1 MDIKFMSTNLCNINA
16 KLIMKLL
23 NMVQRSKVGL
33 RIDIAVKVFLLII
46 KKQHITYTKILNISI
61 IIQIILSSSI
71 YYLFLK

>member
-16 KLIMKLL
+16 KLIKKLL

-71 YYLFLK
+71 YYLFLN

>member
-16 KLIMKLL
+16 KLIKKLL

-71 YYLFLK
+71 YYFFLN

>member
-71 YYLFLK
+71 YYLFLN

>member
-46 KKQHITYTKILNISI
+46 KKQHITYTKILNINI

-71 YYLFLK
+71 YYLFLN

>member
-46 KKQHITYTKILNISI
+46 RKQHITYTKILNISI

-71 YYLFLK
+71 YYLFLN

>member
-16 KLIMKLL
+16 KLITKLL

-33 RIDIAVKVFLLII
+33 RIDIAVKAFLLII

-71 YYLFLK
+71 YYLFLN

>member
-46 KKQHITYTKILNISI
+46 RKQHITYTKTLNISI

-71 YYLFLK
+71 YYLFLN

>member
-16 KLIMKLL
+16 KLIKKLL

-33 RIDIAVKVFLLII
+33 RIDIAVKIFLLII

-71 YYLFLK
+71 YYLFLN

>member
-71 YYLFLK
+71 